1 MAAPWC
7 RATKGSACAADGD
20 AKEIHPGD
28 PDVLGDRIVVRL
40 DERDESANVVYE
52 SALGLALLDLHDCGV
67 ARHF

>member
-7 RATKGSACAADGD
+7 HTAKASACAGDGG

-28 PDVLGDRIVVRL
+28 LDVLGERIVVRL
-40 DERDESANVVYE
+40 DERDEFANVVHE
-52 SALGLALLDLHDCGV
+52 SAFGLALLDLHDCGV

>member
-1 MAAPWC
+1 
-7 RATKGSACAADGD
+7 
-20 AKEIHPGD
+20 
-28 PDVLGDRIVVRL
+28 VRL

>member
-7 RATKGSACAADGD
+7 HTPRGSACAADGG

-28 PDVLGDRIVVRL
+28 LDVLGERIVVRL
-40 DERDESANVVYE
+40 DERDEFANVVHE